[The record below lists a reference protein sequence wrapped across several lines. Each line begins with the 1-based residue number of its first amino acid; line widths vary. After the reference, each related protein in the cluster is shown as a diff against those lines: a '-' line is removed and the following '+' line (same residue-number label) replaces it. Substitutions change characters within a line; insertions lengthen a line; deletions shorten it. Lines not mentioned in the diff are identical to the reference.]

1 MADAKAPAPAGAA
14 TPEADPGRI
23 PFNDLAAQRRRLG
36 PALDDALAR
45 VFAHGRYIL
54 GPEVG
59 ALEDRLA
66 TFAGQRHAVTC
77 SSGTDALA
85 LVLMAWEIG
94 PGDAVFV
101 PGFTFAAS
109 AEGVAWL
116 GASPVFCDVREDT
129 FNLDTASLEAAIE
142 DARGAGLRPKAVI
155 PVDLFG
161 QAADYERIE
170 PIARANGL
178 KVLCDAAQSFGAAL
192 HGRRVGG
199 FGDATAL
206 SFFPSKPLGCYGDG
220 GAVLTADEETA
231 ATIRSL
237 RVHGAGR
244 DKYENVR
251 IGRNARLDTVQAA
264 ILLAKLEIFEDEI
277 AARQRVAARYDQ
289 ALQGLVDS
297 PGPIAGATSV
307 WAQYT
312 IRLEARDTVAARV
325 RADGIPSA
333 VYYPVPLNRQPAFRD
348 YPSAPGRT
356 PVADRLAARVLSL
369 PMHAYLD
376 EATQDRIVK
385 AIQDA
390 LSER

>member
-14 TPEADPGRI
+14 TAEADPGPI

-59 ALEDRLA
+59 ALETHLA
-66 TFAGQRHAVTC
+66 TLTGQRHAVTC

-109 AEGVAWL
+109 AEGVAWV
-116 GASPVFCDVREDT
+116 GATPVFCDVREDT
-129 FNLDTASLEAAIE
+129 FNLDAASLEAAIQ
-142 DARGAGLRPKAVI
+142 DARGAGLRPKAVV

-178 KVLCDAAQSFGAAL
+178 QVLCDAAQSFGAAL

-244 DKYENVR
+244 DEYENVR

-277 AARQRVAARYDQ
+277 AARQRVATRYDQ
-289 ALQGLVDS
+289 ALKRLVDI
-297 PGPIAGATSV
+297 PGSIAGANSV

-312 IRLEARDTVAARV
+312 IHLNARDTVAARV
-325 RADGIPSA
+325 GADGIPSA
-333 VYYPVPLNRQPAFRD
+333 VYYPVPLNRQPAYRD
-348 YPSAPGRT
+348 YPSAPGGT

-390 LSER
+390 LAG